1 MPVQTFAKLIKKE
14 EIIKDIF
21 KFSVEAKE
29 IVKTAKP
36 GNFIEIRL
44 NDQTEP
50 FLRRP
55 ISIYNMNQEAGI
67 LEFIFQIKGN
77 GTNLLSKKQIGDK
90 IDILGPLGNGTFK
103 FEKYDN
109 IAIIGGG
116 IGIFPLYELAKEAK
130 AQGKK
135 VSTYLGFRNKDLV
148 MLEKEFKEI
157 SDKLV
162 ITTDDGSY
170 AEKGFAIDY
179 LKKDMEKEN
188 TATEETNAKETQ
200 AEDEQKFKYSTCICA
215 CGPLPMLKAVQK
227 YVIENNINCQIS
239 LEEKMGCGLGVC
251 LGCAVKK
258 ASSPKDNPEYFH
270 VCKGGPVFNAK
281 DVEI

>member
-21 KFSVEAKE
+21 KFSVEAEE

-36 GNFIEIRL
+36 GNFIEIRV
-44 NDQTEP
+44 NDQIEP

-103 FEKYDN
+103 FEKYNN

-148 MLEKEFKEI
+148 MLEKEFKEV

-179 LKKDMEKEN
+179 LKKDIEN
-188 TATEETNAKETQ
+188 H
-200 AEDEQKFKYSTCICA
+200 CIYA

-227 YVIENNINCQIS
+227 YAIENNINCQIS